1 MENLNQI
8 RLAVEN
14 FLWTSELPLE
24 CHCQEFA
31 PNEAAFHN
39 ILGRAAA
46 TRSLVVP
53 EEFRLELLKVFDTKL
68 DVAHHF
74 APLWLH
80 PRCHVKRTGR
90 PTLFS
95 DVARPV
101 FVSPP
106 GLGL

>member
-1 MENLNQI
+1 
-8 RLAVEN
+8 
-14 FLWTSELPLE
+14 
-24 CHCQEFA
+24 
-31 PNEAAFHN
+31 
-39 ILGRAAA
+39 
-46 TRSLVVP
+46 
-53 EEFRLELLKVFDTKL
+53 
-68 DVAHHF
+68 VAHHF